1 MPSVQQELR
10 DTLHQRLLPPVP
22 SFVGNKVGED
32 LCVTILSMARG
43 DRFEHALAYG
53 KRGEWLKS
61 KMPLL
66 LTRVLEYL
74 LFIDAPELD
83 RPKTFKEAEAALKI
97 LYNNRMNQPD
107 TTGGVQERKPLTL
120 VYSLSNLTL

>member
-32 LCVTILSMARG
+32 LCVTILSMARA

-61 KMPLL
+61 KMPLFFDESIGIFAIYRR
-66 LTRVLEYL
+66 TRVGQVQN
-74 LFIDAPELD
+74 IQGGGGS
-83 RPKTFKEAEAALKI
+83 FK
-97 LYNNRMNQPD
+97 D
-107 TTGGVQERKPLTL
+107 PL
-120 VYSLSNLTL
+120 